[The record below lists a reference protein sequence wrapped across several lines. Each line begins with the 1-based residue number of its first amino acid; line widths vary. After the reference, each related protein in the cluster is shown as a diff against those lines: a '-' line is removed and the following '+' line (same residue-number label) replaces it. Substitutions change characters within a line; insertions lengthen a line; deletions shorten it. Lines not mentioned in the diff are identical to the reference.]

1 MSCWKTIPAKALRH
15 QDRLLAITTNPG
27 LYRWWAKTE
36 SVKQLLNSKYLDE
49 KYTRLLKHLTIGTD
63 ELQSYHLIYVGISKS
78 LRMRLGWH
86 VNQRHRDS
94 SVKSGYLSTFRQ
106 TLSSLLSKNQ
116 YDEKTTDKFINGL
129 VIEYQE
135 NPSHK
140 KVEVMEQEQIQ
151 EHHLPLNLRGND
163 DQLFKKFLTELHR
176 LRKISK

>member
-1 MSCWKTIPAKALRH
+1 MNHWKTIPAKMLRH
-15 QDRLLAITTNPG
+15 KESLSAITTSPG
-27 LYRWWAKTE
+27 LYRWWAKLDSIE
-36 SVKQLLNSKYLDE
+36 RLLSSKYLGKD
-49 KYTRLLKHLTIGTD
+49 YTGLIKHLTTGTD
-63 ELQSYHLIYVGISKS
+63 ELKSYHLIYVGISKN

-116 YDEKTTDKFINGL
+116 YDEKTTDKFIDGL